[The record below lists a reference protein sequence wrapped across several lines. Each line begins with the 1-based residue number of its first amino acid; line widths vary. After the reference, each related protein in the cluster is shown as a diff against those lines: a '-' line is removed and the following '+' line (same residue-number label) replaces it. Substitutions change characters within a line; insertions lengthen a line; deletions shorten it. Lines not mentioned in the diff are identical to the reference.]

1 MEESDVQRDSFWES
15 YRELHLRWEAECK
28 KNDKQARDMC
38 KHKTTVRE
46 ANKQIAILQERC
58 DLAEEALS
66 DMGYY
71 MKSESVDA
79 EKRNIDRCNILKD
92 LRQIQEK
99 LEEERCRH
107 DQARSAMK
115 EKVKKLEEI
124 IDDLRQQLDCKISEA
139 TSLEQERAILREE
152 NNEMSDML
160 KMEGGTLQT
169 NACMRN
175 AYDILLRTFI
185 SLFPQSL
192 SENQWQFCDKKTGQ
206 CTPAFHLL
214 ISLSHEDLTTNV
226 QDMLLIV
233 KSPDDM
239 VERSQSL
246 CLQQTL
252 CRYMRTI
259 QWINAGLFTDIQEA
273 IFKQS
278 ELTRHKILYENREL
292 VSARQAFGCQLLRCL
307 STSTTQ
313 NPSNK
318 QKEDTIRQRE
328 GKSVCLGYDK

>member
-107 DQARSAMK
+107 DQA
-115 EKVKKLEEI
+115 
-124 IDDLRQQLDCKISEA
+124 
-139 TSLEQERAILREE
+139 
-152 NNEMSDML
+152 
-160 KMEGGTLQT
+160 
-169 NACMRN
+169 
-175 AYDILLRTFI
+175 
-185 SLFPQSL
+185 
-192 SENQWQFCDKKTGQ
+192 
-206 CTPAFHLL
+206 
-214 ISLSHEDLTTNV
+214 
-226 QDMLLIV
+226 
-233 KSPDDM
+233 
-239 VERSQSL
+239 
-246 CLQQTL
+246 
-252 CRYMRTI
+252 
-259 QWINAGLFTDIQEA
+259 
-273 IFKQS
+273 
-278 ELTRHKILYENREL
+278 
-292 VSARQAFGCQLLRCL
+292 
-307 STSTTQ
+307 
-313 NPSNK
+313 
-318 QKEDTIRQRE
+318 
-328 GKSVCLGYDK
+328 